1 MISSKVLS
9 RLPRTLAAV
18 AVTASVGLLPL
29 SLGAC
34 ADAGAQFDVKY
45 APGFKRGGSTIS
57 ILGVF
62 REGRMSPETWDDIG
76 PKVAPVFGRGSCPI
90 GFDTKLLS
98 DKASLAESIDDYAR
112 ENGVTDDLLDQL
124 APGASGDNVLVIT
137 VAGRPNEIGKPDG
150 GAGAPSGGTPQ
161 AQQRG
166 MGRRGGPG
174 GMGSSTP
181 MRVMPIDRNAF
192 EMSASLFSLSEHKT
206 VAVVTMG
213 YAGTSGAEALQMFV
227 RKLRESFEGAPCV
240 GWHMADAPIDEK
252 KIKEMTH
259 E

>member
-1 MISSKVLS
+1 MISPKRAFRFP
-9 RLPRTLAAV
+9 RLLAA
-18 AVTASVGLLPL
+18 ATVTAAVGLLPL

-45 APGFKRGGSTIS
+45 APGFQRGASTVS

-62 REGRMSPETWDDIG
+62 REGRMSPETWEDIG
-76 PKVAPVFGRGSCPI
+76 PKIAPVFARDTCSI
-90 GFDTKLLS
+90 GFDTRLLS
-98 DKASLAESIDDYAR
+98 DKPSLAESIDDYTR

-137 VAGRPNEIGKPDG
+137 VAGRPNEIGKPDA
-150 GAGAPSGGTPQ
+150 GAGAPTGTPQ

-192 EMSASLFSLSEHKT
+192 EMSASLFSLREHKT

-213 YAGTSGAEALQMFV
+213 YAGTSGAEALQIFV
-227 RKLRESFEGAPCV
+227 RKLRESFGGAPCV
-240 GWHMADAPIDEK
+240 GWHMADAAIDEK